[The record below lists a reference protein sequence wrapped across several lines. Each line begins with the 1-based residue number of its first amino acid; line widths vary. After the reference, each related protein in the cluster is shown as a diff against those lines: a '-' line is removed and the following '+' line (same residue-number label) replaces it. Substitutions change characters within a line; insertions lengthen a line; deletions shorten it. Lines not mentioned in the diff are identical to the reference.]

1 MQIYILPLIPQ
12 KHSGKRVESKIK
24 HILKKKIFKKF
35 YLKQQSFLIGLIEFY
50 ERNNYLTDKQYYW
63 LDKYYTVS
71 REKF

>member
-1 MQIYILPLIPQ
+1 MNTILILIIPQ
-12 KHSGKRVESKIK
+12 KHSGKRVNSKIK

-35 YLKQQSFLIGLIEFY
+35 YLKQQSFLMGLIEFY